1 MKAQCT
7 PRMSCEVFAAR
18 QGIEHDADDRRA
30 ELAFV
35 GHADRNTH
43 GGGMAPEKI
52 LCETNMWKSETES
65 PFCVTILPITESIY
79 GKIVA
84 MAFPHL
90 SEVLKIL
97 DGALKSNATMS
108 TNYAGLLADKLEQ
121 DGERETAGRIRE
133 RLARAPTAV
142 AHTQDAS
149 RTFASLPVDQE
160 SRLDTVD
167 VSAPSKGDVAL
178 HLPGGTANRI
188 AEFLQSVQHY
198 DRLHAAQAA
207 LPLRLLLYGLP
218 GTGKTQTARWIAG
231 ELGLPLLTVRCDTLI
246 SSLLG
251 QTSKNLRRV
260 FDYVE
265 QRPCVLFLDEFDAL
279 ASARGNDRD
288 VGELQRV
295 VIALLQ
301 NIDALSENTIVLAA
315 SNHERLLD
323 PAVWRRFPFQL
334 PLPLPD
340 HELRLLMW
348 TAMLGPF
355 IPDDLDLEV
364 VGIKSDGASGALI
377 ELVAMDAK
385 RQAILAGN
393 SRIDEGELFRRLAL
407 AMALA
412 QGESLASL
420 GDEICWLRKW
430 DSKIFSIREL
440 ARLYSVSTR
449 QINHLVQGNY
459 GNAGKSPRKR

>member
-1 MKAQCT
+1 
-7 PRMSCEVFAAR
+7 
-18 QGIEHDADDRRA
+18 
-30 ELAFV
+30 
-35 GHADRNTH
+35 
-43 GGGMAPEKI
+43 
-52 LCETNMWKSETES
+52 
-65 PFCVTILPITESIY
+65 
-79 GKIVA
+79 

-90 SEVLKIL
+90 SEVLKII

-121 DGERETAGRIRE
+121 DGEREIAGRIRE

-149 RTFASLPVDQE
+149 RAFATLPVDQE

-167 VSAPSKGDVAL
+167 VSAPVKDSVTL

-188 AEFLQSVQHY
+188 TEFLQTVRHY
-198 DRLHAAQAA
+198 DRLRAAAA
-207 LPLRLLLYGLP
+207 AAPLRLLLYGLP
-218 GTGKTQTARWIAG
+218 GTGKTQTARWIAA
-231 ELGLPLLTVRCDTLI
+231 ELELPLLTVRCDTLV

-251 QTSKNLRRV
+251 QTSRNLRRV

-279 ASARGNDRD
+279 ASARGNERD
-288 VGELQRV
+288 IGELQRV

-301 NIDALSENTIVLAA
+301 NIDALSENTIVIAA

-340 HELRLLMW
+340 DELREAMW
-348 TAMLGPF
+348 KAMLGVF
-355 IPDDLDLEV
+355 MPDGLDLETLV
-364 VGIKSDGASGALI
+364 TKSEGASGALI
-377 ELVAMDAK
+377 ELVTMDAK
-385 RQAILAGN
+385 RHAILSGKTVVDAV
-393 SRIDEGELFRRLAL
+393 ELFRRLAL

-412 QGESLASL
+412 RGESLASL
-420 GDEICWLRKW
+420 GDEICLLREW
-430 DSKIFSIREL
+430 EAKIFSIREL

-449 QINHLVQGNY
+449 QINHFLQRKHGNS
-459 GNAGKSPRKR
+459 GKPSLKR

>member
-1 MKAQCT
+1 
-7 PRMSCEVFAAR
+7 
-18 QGIEHDADDRRA
+18 
-30 ELAFV
+30 
-35 GHADRNTH
+35 
-43 GGGMAPEKI
+43 
-52 LCETNMWKSETES
+52 
-65 PFCVTILPITESIY
+65 
-79 GKIVA
+79 

-133 RLARAPTAV
+133 RLARAPSAV

-149 RTFASLPVDQE
+149 RLSTGLPVDQE

-167 VSAPSKGDVAL
+167 VSLPAKGEVAL
-178 HLPGGTANRI
+178 HLPGGTTNRI
-188 AEFLQSVQHY
+188 AEFLQSVLHY

-279 ASARGNDRD
+279 ASARGNERD

-340 HELRLLMW
+340 YEMRISMW
-348 TAMLGPF
+348 KAMLGPF
-355 IPDDLDLEV
+355 APENLDLNTV
-364 VGIKSDGASGALI
+364 SSKSESASGALI
-377 ELVAMDAK
+377 ELVVMDAK
-385 RQAILAGN
+385 RQAILSGQQHV
-393 SRIDEGELFRRLAL
+393 DEGELFRRLAL

-412 QGESLASL
+412 EGQTLASL
-420 GDEICWLRKW
+420 ESEISWLRQW
-430 DSKIFSIREL
+430 DAKIFSIREL
-440 ARLYSVSTR
+440 ARLYNVSTR
-449 QINHLVQGNY
+449 QINHLTQGNH
-459 GNAGKSPRKR
+459 GNPGKSPRKR

>member
-1 MKAQCT
+1 M
-7 PRMSCEVFAAR
+7 P
-18 QGIEHDADDRRA
+18 
-30 ELAFV
+30 
-35 GHADRNTH
+35 
-43 GGGMAPEKI
+43 
-52 LCETNMWKSETES
+52 
-65 PFCVTILPITESIY
+65 
-79 GKIVA
+79 
-84 MAFPHL
+84 FPHL

-97 DGALKSNATMS
+97 DGALKSSATMS
-108 TNYAGLLADKLEQ
+108 INYAGLLADKLEQ
-121 DGERETAGRIRE
+121 DGEREIAGRIRE
-133 RLARAPTAV
+133 RLARAPSAV

-149 RTFASLPVDQE
+149 RLSAGLPVDQE

-167 VSAPSKGDVAL
+167 VSVPVKGEVTL
-178 HLPGGTANRI
+178 HLPGGTTNRI
-188 AEFLQSVQHY
+188 GEFLQSVLHY
-198 DRLHAAQAA
+198 DRLRAAQAA

-279 ASARGNDRD
+279 ASARGNERD

-340 HELRLLMW
+340 HELRVSMW
-348 TAMLGPF
+348 KAMLGCFAPEN
-355 IPDDLDLEV
+355 LDLNV
-364 VGIKSDGASGALI
+364 VSSKSEDASGALI
-377 ELVAMDAK
+377 ELVAMDTK
-385 RQAILAGN
+385 RQAILSGQQHV
-393 SRIDEGELFRRLAL
+393 DEGELFRRLAL
-407 AMALA
+407 AMALTEG
-412 QGESLASL
+412 QSLASL
-420 GDEICWLRKW
+420 SDEISWLRQW
-430 DSKIFSIREL
+430 DAKIFSIREL
-440 ARLYSVSTR
+440 ARLYNVSTR
-449 QINHLVQGNY
+449 QINHLIQGTH
-459 GNAGKSPRKR
+459 GNPGKSTRKR

>member
-1 MKAQCT
+1 
-7 PRMSCEVFAAR
+7 
-18 QGIEHDADDRRA
+18 
-30 ELAFV
+30 
-35 GHADRNTH
+35 
-43 GGGMAPEKI
+43 
-52 LCETNMWKSETES
+52 
-65 PFCVTILPITESIY
+65 
-79 GKIVA
+79 

-90 SEVLKIL
+90 SEVLKII

-149 RTFASLPVDQE
+149 RAFSSLPVDQE
-160 SRLDTVD
+160 SRLDTID
-167 VSAPSKGDVAL
+167 VSAPVKDAITL

-188 AEFLQSVQHY
+188 TEFLQTVRHY
-198 DRLHAAQAA
+198 DRLRSAKAAS
-207 LPLRLLLYGLP
+207 PLRLLLYGLP
-218 GTGKTQTARWIAG
+218 GTGKTQTARWIAA
-231 ELGLPLLTVRCDTLI
+231 ELELPLLTVRCDTLI

-279 ASARGNDRD
+279 ASARGNERD

-340 HELRLLMW
+340 NELRAAMW
-348 TAMLGPF
+348 KAMLGVF
-355 IPDDLDLEV
+355 TPDSLDLETLV
-364 VGIKSDGASGALI
+364 AKSAGASGALI
-377 ELVAMDAK
+377 ELVTMDAK
-385 RQAILAGN
+385 RQAIFSGKSVVDAA
-393 SRIDEGELFRRLAL
+393 ELFRRLAL

-412 QGESLASL
+412 QGESLASF
-420 GDEICWLRKW
+420 GDEICWLREW
-430 DSKIFSIREL
+430 DTKIFSIREL

-449 QINHLVQGNY
+449 QINHLLQGNH
-459 GNAGKSPRKR
+459 GNPGKPSRKR

>member
-1 MKAQCT
+1 
-7 PRMSCEVFAAR
+7 
-18 QGIEHDADDRRA
+18 
-30 ELAFV
+30 
-35 GHADRNTH
+35 
-43 GGGMAPEKI
+43 
-52 LCETNMWKSETES
+52 
-65 PFCVTILPITESIY
+65 
-79 GKIVA
+79 

-90 SEVLKIL
+90 SEVLKII

-121 DGERETAGRIRE
+121 DGEREIAGRIRE

-149 RTFASLPVDQE
+149 RAFANLPVDQE

-167 VSAPSKGDVAL
+167 VSAPVKGAITL
-178 HLPGGTANRI
+178 HLPSGTANRI
-188 AEFLQSVQHY
+188 TEFLQTVRHY
-198 DRLHAAQAA
+198 DHLRAAKAA
-207 LPLRLLLYGLP
+207 SPLRLLLYGLP
-218 GTGKTQTARWIAG
+218 GTGKTQTARWIAA
-231 ELGLPLLTVRCDTLI
+231 ELELPLLTVRCDTLI

-279 ASARGNDRD
+279 ASARGNERD

-340 HELRLLMW
+340 HELRAAMW
-348 TAMLGPF
+348 KTMLAGF
-355 IPDDLDLEV
+355 TPDGLDLETLV
-364 VGIKSDGASGALI
+364 VKSEGASGALI
-377 ELVAMDAK
+377 ELVTMDAK
-385 RQAILAGN
+385 RQAIFSGKSVVDVA
-393 SRIDEGELFRRLAL
+393 ELFRRLAL

-412 QGESLASL
+412 QGKSLASF
-420 GDEICWLRKW
+420 GNEICWLREW
-430 DSKIFSIREL
+430 DAKIFSIREL

-449 QINHLVQGNY
+449 QINHLLQGKH
-459 GNAGKSPRKR
+459 GNPGKPSRKR

>member
-1 MKAQCT
+1 
-7 PRMSCEVFAAR
+7 
-18 QGIEHDADDRRA
+18 
-30 ELAFV
+30 
-35 GHADRNTH
+35 
-43 GGGMAPEKI
+43 
-52 LCETNMWKSETES
+52 
-65 PFCVTILPITESIY
+65 
-79 GKIVA
+79 

-133 RLARAPTAV
+133 RLARAPSAV

-149 RTFASLPVDQE
+149 RLSAGLPVDQE

-167 VSAPSKGDVAL
+167 VSAPVKGEVTL
-178 HLPGGTANRI
+178 HLPGGTTNRI
-188 AEFLQSVQHY
+188 AEFLQSVVHY
-198 DRLHAAQAA
+198 DRLRAAQAA

-279 ASARGNDRD
+279 ASARGNERD

-334 PLPLPD
+334 PLPVPD
-340 HELRLLMW
+340 YELRVLMW
-348 TAMLGPF
+348 KAMLNSFAPES
-355 IPDDLDLEV
+355 LDLNIV
-364 VGIKSDGASGALI
+364 SSKSEGASGALI

-385 RQAILAGN
+385 RQAILSGQQHV
-393 SRIDEGELFRRLAL
+393 DEGELFRRLAL
-407 AMALA
+407 AIALA
-412 QGESLASL
+412 QGQTLASLAS
-420 GDEICWLRKW
+420 EISWLRQW
-430 DSKIFSIREL
+430 DAKIFSIREL
-440 ARLYSVSTR
+440 ARLYNVSTR
-449 QINHLVQGNY
+449 QINHFIQGNH
-459 GNAGKSPRKR
+459 GNPSKSTRKR

>member
-1 MKAQCT
+1 
-7 PRMSCEVFAAR
+7 
-18 QGIEHDADDRRA
+18 
-30 ELAFV
+30 
-35 GHADRNTH
+35 
-43 GGGMAPEKI
+43 
-52 LCETNMWKSETES
+52 
-65 PFCVTILPITESIY
+65 
-79 GKIVA
+79 

-121 DGERETAGRIRE
+121 EGERDTAGRIRE

-149 RTFASLPVDQE
+149 RAFATLPIDQE

-167 VSAPSKGDVAL
+167 VSTPIKGAISL
-178 HLPGGTANRI
+178 HLPGGSANRI
-188 AEFLQSVQHY
+188 TEFLQTVQNY

-207 LPLRLLLYGLP
+207 APLRLLLYGLP
-218 GTGKTQTARWIAG
+218 GTGKTQTARWIAA
-231 ELGLPLLTVRCDTLI
+231 ELELPLVTVRCDTLI

-265 QRPCVLFLDEFDAL
+265 QRPCILFLDEFDAL
-279 ASARGNDRD
+279 ASARGNERD
-288 VGELQRV
+288 IGELQRV

-301 NIDALSENTIVLAA
+301 NIDALSDNTIVLAA

-340 HELRLLMW
+340 YELRVSIW
-348 TAMLGPF
+348 KAMLGTF
-355 IPDDLDLEV
+355 TSDNLDLDTLAK
-364 VGIKSDGASGALI
+364 KSEGASGALI
-377 ELVAMDAK
+377 ELVVMDGK
-385 RQAILAGN
+385 RHAILNGKAQT
-393 SRIDEGELFRRLAL
+393 DPAELFRRLAL
-407 AMALA
+407 SMALS

-420 GDEICWLRKW
+420 GNEIRWLREW
-430 DSKIFSIREL
+430 DAKIFSIREL

-449 QINHLVQGNY
+449 QINHLVQGNH
-459 GNAGKSPRKR
+459 GNAGKSSRKS

>member
-1 MKAQCT
+1 MKNRC
-7 PRMSCEVFAAR
+7 
-18 QGIEHDADDRRA
+18 
-30 ELAFV
+30 
-35 GHADRNTH
+35 
-43 GGGMAPEKI
+43 K
-52 LCETNMWKSETES
+52 
-65 PFCVTILPITESIY
+65 
-79 GKIVA
+79 

-90 SEVLKIL
+90 SEVLKII

-149 RTFASLPVDQE
+149 RAFSSLPVDQE

-167 VSAPSKGDVAL
+167 VSAPTKDAIIL

-188 AEFLQSVQHY
+188 MEFLQTVRHY
-198 DRLHAAQAA
+198 DRLRAEKAAA
-207 LPLRLLLYGLP
+207 PLRLLLYGLP
-218 GTGKTQTARWIAG
+218 GTGKTQTARWIAA
-231 ELGLPLLTVRCDTLI
+231 ELELPLLTVRCDTLI

-279 ASARGNDRD
+279 ASARGNERD

-340 HELRLLMW
+340 HELRAAMW
-348 TAMLGPF
+348 KAMLGVF
-355 IPDDLDLEV
+355 IPDGLDLETLV
-364 VGIKSDGASGALI
+364 AKSEGASGALI
-377 ELVAMDAK
+377 ELVTMDAK
-385 RQAILAGN
+385 RQAIFSGKSIVDAA
-393 SRIDEGELFRRLAL
+393 ELFRRLAL
-407 AMALA
+407 AMALVK
-412 QGESLASL
+412 GESLASF
-420 GDEICWLRKW
+420 GDEICWLREW
-430 DSKIFSIREL
+430 DAKIFSIREL

-449 QINHLVQGNY
+449 QINHLLQGNH
-459 GNAGKSPRKR
+459 GNPSKPSHKK

>member
-1 MKAQCT
+1 
-7 PRMSCEVFAAR
+7 
-18 QGIEHDADDRRA
+18 
-30 ELAFV
+30 
-35 GHADRNTH
+35 
-43 GGGMAPEKI
+43 
-52 LCETNMWKSETES
+52 
-65 PFCVTILPITESIY
+65 
-79 GKIVA
+79 

-90 SEVLKIL
+90 SEVLKII

-121 DGERETAGRIRE
+121 DGEREIAGRIRE

-149 RTFASLPVDQE
+149 RAFATLPVDQE

-167 VSAPSKGDVAL
+167 VSAPVKDSVTL

-188 AEFLQSVQHY
+188 TEFLQTVRHY
-198 DRLHAAQAA
+198 DRLRAAAA
-207 LPLRLLLYGLP
+207 AAPLRLLLYGLP
-218 GTGKTQTARWIAG
+218 GTGKTQTARWIAA
-231 ELGLPLLTVRCDTLI
+231 ELELPLLTVRCDTLV

-251 QTSKNLRRV
+251 QTSRNLRRV

-279 ASARGNDRD
+279 ASARGNERD
-288 VGELQRV
+288 IGELQRV

-301 NIDALSENTIVLAA
+301 NIDALSENTIVIAA

-340 HELRLLMW
+340 DELREAMW
-348 TAMLGPF
+348 KAMLGVF
-355 IPDDLDLEV
+355 MPDGLDLETLV
-364 VGIKSDGASGALI
+364 TKSEGASGALI
-377 ELVAMDAK
+377 ELVTMDAK
-385 RQAILAGN
+385 RHAILSGKTVVDAV
-393 SRIDEGELFRRLAL
+393 ELFRRLAL

-412 QGESLASL
+412 RGESLASL
-420 GDEICWLRKW
+420 GDEICLLREW
-430 DSKIFSIREL
+430 EAKIFSIREL

-449 QINHLVQGNY
+449 QINHFLQRKHGNS
-459 GNAGKSPRKR
+459 GKPSRKR

>member
-1 MKAQCT
+1 
-7 PRMSCEVFAAR
+7 
-18 QGIEHDADDRRA
+18 
-30 ELAFV
+30 
-35 GHADRNTH
+35 
-43 GGGMAPEKI
+43 
-52 LCETNMWKSETES
+52 
-65 PFCVTILPITESIY
+65 
-79 GKIVA
+79 

-133 RLARAPTAV
+133 RLARAPSAV

-149 RTFASLPVDQE
+149 RMFAGLPVDQE

-167 VSAPSKGDVAL
+167 VSVPIKGEVTL

-188 AEFLQSVQHY
+188 TEFLQSVRHY

-265 QRPCVLFLDEFDAL
+265 QRPCILFLDEFDAL
-279 ASARGNDRD
+279 ASARGSERD

-301 NIDALSENTIVLAA
+301 NIDALSEHTIVVAA
-315 SNHERLLD
+315 SNHERMLD
-323 PAVWRRFPFQL
+323 PAVWRRFPFQI

-340 HELRLLMW
+340 HELRESMW
-348 TAMLGPF
+348 KAMLGSF
-355 IPDDLDLEV
+355 ALENLDFNTV
-364 VGIKSDGASGALI
+364 SSKSEGASGALI
-377 ELVAMDAK
+377 ELVTMDAK
-385 RQAILAGN
+385 RQAILAGQPH
-393 SRIDEGELFRRLAL
+393 IDEGELFRRLAL

-412 QGESLASL
+412 EGQTLASL
-420 GDEICWLRKW
+420 ADEIGWLRQW
-430 DSKIFSIREL
+430 DAKIFSIREL
-440 ARLYSVSTR
+440 ARLYNVSTR
-449 QINHLVQGNY
+449 QINHLIQGNH
-459 GNAGKSPRKR
+459 GNSSKSTRKR

>member
-1 MKAQCT
+1 MSSAR
-7 PRMSCEVFAAR
+7 PRSSLSDKQNANAKDAAR
-18 QGIEHDADDRRA
+18 VLIDS
-30 ELAFV
+30 
-35 GHADRNTH
+35 
-43 GGGMAPEKI
+43 
-52 LCETNMWKSETES
+52 ETNLTKSDTKNG
-65 PFCVTILPITESIY
+65 FCVTITIGSESFYRI
-79 GKIVA
+79 IVA

-121 DGERETAGRIRE
+121 DGERETAVRIRE

-149 RTFASLPVDQE
+149 RISAGLPVDQE

-167 VSAPSKGDVAL
+167 VSAPVKGAVTL

-188 AEFLQSVQHY
+188 TEFLQSVRHY
-198 DRLHAAQAA
+198 DRLRAAQAA

-231 ELGLPLLTVRCDTLI
+231 ELELPLLTVRCDTLI

-279 ASARGNDRD
+279 ASARGNERD

-340 HELRLLMW
+340 HELRLSMW
-348 TAMLGPF
+348 KAMLGPF
-355 IPDDLDLEV
+355 VPVNLNLEAV
-364 VGIKSDGASGALI
+364 STKSDGASGALI
-377 ELVAMDAK
+377 ELVAMDTK
-385 RQAILAGN
+385 RQAILAGKPQV
-393 SRIDEGELFRRLAL
+393 DEGELFRRLAL
-407 AMALA
+407 AMALG
-412 QGESLASL
+412 QGETLASL

-430 DSKIFSIREL
+430 DAKIFSIREL

-449 QINHLVQGNY
+449 QINHLIQGNH